1 MILLKQV
8 RWRSLSAQRTCAAAL
23 YNSNTRERSPFKE
36 GAGIP
41 LLPFFTFSL
50 RLKTAIQQDFAVRLR
65 QTTRAGVPPG
75 ALNIHIYIHG
85 IS

>member
-8 RWRSLSAQRTCAAAL
+8 RWRSLSAQHTCAAAL

-41 LLPFFTFSL
+41 LLPFFTLSM
-50 RLKTAIQQDFAVRLR
+50 KTAIQQDFAVRLR